1 MAAALCLPL
10 NIQAATP
17 VRQARKA
24 AAPQKDICLQLYSVR
39 DLLKDVNKDGKAS
52 AEWTGLLSRLH
63 KMGYTSTEAANYD
76 QGRGTF
82 YNRTPK
88 QYRQDIEA
96 AGMKVL
102 SSHVA
107 HNLSDQEL
115 ASGDYS
121 EALKWWKKC
130 IADHKAAGMSYIVN
144 PWIGKQKSLH
154 DLDVYCKYLNDVGKM
169 CKEAGLGFGYHNH
182 NYEFEKV
189 EGKVRGHEGWRVC
202 FKADTPEEEGW
213 SIIADR
219 VRTVLVSSGDAVS
232 IEDIL
237 AQMPHLDREVILRVC
252 QENIK
257 DAVTFS
263 MDEIQYAKLLETYY
277 LPDDFGETLSAFVN
291 KTESSQGVASIVLFE
306 AEFEAKYGEG
316 FRVNFGL
323 EDDAVFKQ
331 VIAKSFAGDA
341 HEWKKDTFISEHR
354 RAESNVA
361 EVFLQ
366 THDGL
371 FHEEDFFKFALESRG
386 MKNRGMLILT
396 FLRKHCVRLSKA
408 WWISLSG
415 FDRKVAITEEQYLQ
429 IGMVLNRCVGNNAF
443 VPIAALSNEVY
454 ESLPRLELEGRVLEW
469 NAYLLTSLS
478 VLRVKNAR
486 VINDEPSPYTVTGL
500 IVPYDV
506 GEIRDVVEYALHC
519 YPTGYF
525 SDADAAFD
533 YLKANNIRMTKTE
546 KLVAKI
552 NEMLKVV

>member
-1 MAAALCLPL
+1 
-10 NIQAATP
+10 
-17 VRQARKA
+17 
-24 AAPQKDICLQLYSVR
+24 
-39 DLLKDVNKDGKAS
+39 
-52 AEWTGLLSRLH
+52 
-63 KMGYTSTEAANYD
+63 
-76 QGRGTF
+76 
-82 YNRTPK
+82 
-88 QYRQDIEA
+88 
-96 AGMKVL
+96 
-102 SSHVA
+102 
-107 HNLSDQEL
+107 
-115 ASGDYS
+115 
-121 EALKWWKKC
+121 
-130 IADHKAAGMSYIVN
+130 
-144 PWIGKQKSLH
+144 
-154 DLDVYCKYLNDVGKM
+154 
-169 CKEAGLGFGYHNH
+169 
-182 NYEFEKV
+182 
-189 EGKVRGHEGWRVC
+189 
-202 FKADTPEEEGW
+202 
-213 SIIADR
+213 
-219 VRTVLVSSGDAVS
+219 
-232 IEDIL
+232 
-237 AQMPHLDREVILRVC
+237 
-252 QENIK
+252 
-257 DAVTFS
+257 

-396 FLRKHCVRLSKA
+396 FLRKHCVRLSKD